1 MDINI
6 NKMNLED
13 LELIKDVLESEFD
26 NFWNYNILKE
36 EILSENSYFIVAK
49 NTENEIVGFA
59 GTKIIVD
66 EADVMNIVVRK
77 SCRKEGI
84 GSKMLENLINYSI
97 SKNLKFVN
105 LEVNENNLSAIR
117 LYDKFAFDHIGIRKK
132 YYNGVS
138 DAIIMR
144 KEL

>member
-6 NKMNLED
+6 NKINLED

>member
-26 NFWNYNILKE
+26 NFWSYNILKE
-36 EILSENSYFIVAK
+36 EISSENSYFIVAK

-117 LYDKFAFDHIGIRKK
+117 LYDKFAFNHIGIRKK

>member
-77 SCRKEGI
+77 CCRKE
-84 GSKMLENLINYSI
+84 
-97 SKNLKFVN
+97 
-105 LEVNENNLSAIR
+105 
-117 LYDKFAFDHIGIRKK
+117 
-132 YYNGVS
+132 
-138 DAIIMR
+138 
-144 KEL
+144 

>member
-97 SKNLKFVN
+97 SKNLKFVTEN
-105 LEVNENNLSAIR
+105 WKVGIKFEEKQKEIAVFFLEPYTLP
-117 LYDKFAFDHIGIRKK
+117 
-132 YYNGVS
+132 
-138 DAIIMR
+138 IIDCIST
-144 KEL
+144 L

>member
-26 NFWNYNILKE
+26 NFWSYNILRE
-36 EILSENSYFIVAK
+36 EISSENSYFIVAK

-117 LYDKFAFDHIGIRKK
+117 LYDKFAFNHIGIRKK

>member
-1 MDINI
+1 
-6 NKMNLED
+6 
-13 LELIKDVLESEFD
+13 
-26 NFWNYNILKE
+26 
-36 EILSENSYFIVAK
+36 
-49 NTENEIVGFA
+49 
-59 GTKIIVD
+59 
-66 EADVMNIVVRK
+66 
-77 SCRKEGI
+77 
-84 GSKMLENLINYSI
+84 MLENLINYSI

>member
-26 NFWNYNILKE
+26 NFWSYNILKE
-36 EILSENSYFIVAK
+36 EISSENSYFIVAK

>member
-117 LYDKFAFDHIGIRKK
+117 LYDKFAFNHIGIRKK

>member
-77 SCRKEGI
+77 SCRKEGNENRI
-84 GSKMLENLINYSI
+84 GKI
-97 SKNLKFVN
+97 SKTN
-105 LEVNENNLSAIR
+105 
-117 LYDKFAFDHIGIRKK
+117 
-132 YYNGVS
+132 
-138 DAIIMR
+138 
-144 KEL
+144 

>member
-13 LELIKDVLESEFD
+13 LELIKDVLESKFD

>member
-26 NFWNYNILKE
+26 NFWSYNILKE
-36 EILSENSYFIVAK
+36 EISSENSYFIVAK

-105 LEVNENNLSAIR
+105 LEVNENNLSSIC
-117 LYDKFAFDHIGIRKK
+117 LYDKFAFNHIGIRKK

-138 DAIIMR
+138 DAIILR